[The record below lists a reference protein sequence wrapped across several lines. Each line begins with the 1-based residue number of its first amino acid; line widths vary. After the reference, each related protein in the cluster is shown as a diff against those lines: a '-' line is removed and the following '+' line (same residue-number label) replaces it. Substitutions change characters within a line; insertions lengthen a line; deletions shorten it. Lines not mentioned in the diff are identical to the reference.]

1 MAPSDLRLRR
11 HADFQLV
18 YKSARK
24 QYAKEISFFFARR
37 APEDV
42 SGTPVFLDGAGLGV
56 LPPGASSPNLLSEPR
71 NGPRIGL
78 TVGKILG
85 KAHDRNRIKRRLRSA
100 IRLHAGLLAGAPVDV
115 VLHPRRTVL
124 TLEWARLEA
133 EVAQI
138 FRTIHKL
145 FKTGPQSPP
154 AASPSGAKADSS
166 RSRRGRTSPVAGAT
180 PAAGD
185 RRQAGS
191 GQPRDAER
199 NPEQLPPPAL

>member
-78 TVGKILG
+78 TVGKVLG

-145 FKTGPQSPP
+145 LKTAPASRP
-154 AASPSGAKADSS
+154 AA
-166 RSRRGRTSPVAGAT
+166 T
-180 PAAGD
+180 PW
-185 RRQAGS
+185 
-191 GQPRDAER
+191 
-199 NPEQLPPPAL
+199 